1 MKDYVI
7 NFALV
12 ALVACVAGILTFL
25 CGASVAGAICGGV
38 CTGLATA
45 LTYTFGRMS
54 AGAAFNGKILLVQ
67 VIAAIIFGFLGGWG
81 ISIG

>member
-1 MKDYVI
+1 MREYFI

-25 CGASVAGAICGGV
+25 CGANMIGAMCGGV

-45 LTYTFGRMS
+45 LTYTFGRMA

-67 VIAAIIFGFLGGWG
+67 VIAGVLFGMLGGWALTVG
-81 ISIG
+81 

>member
-1 MKDYVI
+1 MRDYVI

-12 ALVACVAGILTFL
+12 ALVACIAGILTFL
-25 CGASVAGAICGGV
+25 AGASMAGAIMGGV

-54 AGAAFNGKILLVQ
+54 VGGAFNGKILLVQ
-67 VIAAIIFGFLGGWG
+67 TIAGVLFGALGGWMLTVG
-81 ISIG
+81 